1 MKETDPENVA
11 IQLIMK
17 ETDPENVAIQL
28 NNEGDRSWKCSHSA

>member
-28 NNEGDRSWKCSHSA
+28 NNEGDRS